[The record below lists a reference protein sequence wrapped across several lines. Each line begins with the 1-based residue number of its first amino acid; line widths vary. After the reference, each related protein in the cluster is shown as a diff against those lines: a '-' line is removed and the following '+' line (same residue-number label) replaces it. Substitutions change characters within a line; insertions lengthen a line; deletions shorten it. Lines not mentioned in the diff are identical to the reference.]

1 MASKP
6 SACTWVKAVLAATL
20 PWFLP
25 CSSGQFGP
33 VLDPESAPQAETQE
47 EFDAYLAI
55 VAAEGDSERIAA
67 VESFAGRYPLSA
79 LLGQAL
85 VHGMEAH
92 RAADDVES
100 VLRTGEAVLRILP
113 DNLRALLTLAA
124 AIPNAVADPE
134 AQDSLLE
141 RAETYAK
148 RALVVMEAK
157 KIPRAIPLDRWN
169 RLRAE
174 MGSEAHE
181 AIGHVAAKRGDVVTA
196 VAEFRRAIA
205 MSTSESGRQHYRL
218 GAALARLGKIAD
230 SREALLRAVELGPE
244 LIRVRSRDE
253 LRWLES
259 ASPRRVSR

>member
-1 MASKP
+1 MATRP
-6 SACTWVKAVLAATL
+6 RAGTWVQAVVAAAL

-25 CSSGQFGP
+25 CSIGQFGP
-33 VLDPESAPQAETQE
+33 VLDPEGAPQAETQE

-67 VESFAGRYPLSA
+67 AESFAASYPSSA

-85 VHGMEAH
+85 VHRMEAH
-92 RAADDVES
+92 RAADNAEAV
-100 VLRTGEAVLRILP
+100 VRTGDAVLKLLP
-113 DNLRALLTLAA
+113 DNLRALLTLAS
-124 AIPNAVADPE
+124 AIPNAVVDPE
-134 AQDSLLE
+134 SQASLLE
-141 RAETYAK
+141 RAEAYAK

-157 KIPRAIPLDRWN
+157 KIPRTIPLNQWN
-169 RLRAE
+169 GLRAE

-181 AIGHVAAKRGDVVTA
+181 AMGHVAAKRGDVGKA
-196 VAEFRRAIA
+196 VEEFRRAIA
-205 MSTSESGRQHYRL
+205 LSPSESGRQHYRL

-230 SREALLRAVELGPE
+230 SRAALLRAVELGPE

-259 ASPRRVSR
+259 ASPGRRSR